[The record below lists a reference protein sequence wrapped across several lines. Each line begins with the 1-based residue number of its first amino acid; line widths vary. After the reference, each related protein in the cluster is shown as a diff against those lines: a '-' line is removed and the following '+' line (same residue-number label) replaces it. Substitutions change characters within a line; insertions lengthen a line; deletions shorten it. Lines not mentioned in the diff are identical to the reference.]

1 MFSVA
6 FFFLLLIFR
15 TVIMDLVK
23 FVCFETIEILI
34 FRTVI
39 MDLVKFVCFETIE
52 ILILS

>member
-1 MFSVA
+1 MAVYCLIETHGKISLQERGFYCFLLL

-34 FRTVI
+34 
-39 MDLVKFVCFETIE
+39 
-52 ILILS
+52 LS